1 MTCQCVAFPTARSP
15 SISPIFGRRFS
26 VYAASLAVSQHRG
39 TPCSIPSFCPRAENS
54 SIAAKAWASISLTC
68 CRSFSSAHPFFVFS
82 SAATTLSKKVSS
94 SDGFIKCSILLFLY
108 PPRKRSGGCESFFY
122 ICVLEYG
129 DSLHIYTDILLFC
142 ASFFC
147 LFQSLQESPVFGSTL
162 RSLDYGY

>member
-1 MTCQCVAFPTARSP
+1 MKYSHYQSRFLDHFSYMYDLPVRC
-15 SISPIFGRRFS
+15 ISHDAVPINQLFGCRKPFSSGPIFGRRFS
-26 VYAASLAVSQHRG
+26 AFAASLAVSQHRG
-39 TPCSIPSFCPRAENS
+39 TPCSIPSFRPRVENS

-94 SDGFIKCSILLFLY
+94 SDGFIKCSIILFLY

-129 DSLHIYTDILLFC
+129 DSY
-142 ASFFC
+142 
-147 LFQSLQESPVFGSTL
+147 
-162 RSLDYGY
+162 

>member
-26 VYAASLAVSQHRG
+26 VFAASLAVSQHRG

-108 PPRKRSGGCESFFY
+108 PPRKRSGGCEYFFTY
-122 ICVLEYG
+122 VFWSTVTPCIFTL
-129 DSLHIYTDILLFC
+129 I
-142 ASFFC
+142 FFC
-147 LFQSLQESPVFGSTL
+147 FVPRSSAFFRACKSLRFLAQ
-162 RSLDYGY
+162 R

>member
-1 MTCQCVAFPTARSP
+1 MTCQCVAFPTTRSP

-39 TPCSIPSFCPRAENS
+39 TPCSIPSFRLRVENS

-68 CRSFSSAHPFFVFS
+68 CRSFSSAHPFLQLQQLCQRKYRRPTV
-82 SAATTLSKKVSS
+82 LSNVRL
-94 SDGFIKCSILLFLY
+94 FFFFILLVSVQVVVNL
-108 PPRKRSGGCESFFY
+108 FFTY
-122 ICVLEYG
+122 VFW
-129 DSLHIYTDILLFC
+129 STVTPTDILLFC